1 MPNENWTLFLMN
13 MFFVLCVDMCNSAC
27 NVCIMCTQCIFTP
40 HFLSTYLKTRR
51 WMSSIGAG
59 CWGSESSPVSTT
71 PRKYTTLCVSLHCIV
86 YSHTYKG
93 MRVDDIWIHMS
104 WKRMQR
110 DLSSQILSF
119 PVSAGRERRF
129 LIFLVDKPARLIIRK
144 SWKDNGCILLPQS
157 KKTLLPKTFVAV
169 KFGES
174 SRQTATASI

>member
-1 MPNENWTLFLMN
+1 MQCMYNVYTMYFYTALPFHIFKDTEVNELDRCRMSRLRIFPGVHHAAQVYNT
-13 MFFVLCVDMCNSAC
+13 
-27 NVCIMCTQCIFTP
+27 VC
-40 HFLSTYLKTRR
+40 
-51 WMSSIGAG
+51 
-59 CWGSESSPVSTT
+59 
-71 PRKYTTLCVSLHCIV
+71 
-86 YSHTYKG
+86 G